1 MEDEIFLEKR
11 EGCAGCFQLFLVR
24 TARKINC
31 LLCDQVKV
39 KKKKN
44 YRQGKGP
51 ELLSMNQ
58 PGRGP
63 QYLPSERSMSRS
75 SGDQDQDGD
84 QIAEK
89 KH

>member
-1 MEDEIFLEKR
+1 MEDEIFFLER
-11 EGCAGCFQLFLVR
+11 EACAGCIQLLLVR
-24 TARKINC
+24 TARKLNC
-31 LLCDQVKV
+31 LRCDQVKI

-44 YRQGKGP
+44 RPGKGP
-51 ELLSMNQ
+51 KLFSMNQ

-63 QYLPSERSMSRS
+63 QYRPSERSMNRS